1 MNKILV
7 TGGAGFIGSAL
18 AEKLIS
24 NPDNY
29 VVIVDNL
36 STGNIGKLPNLP
48 KTNWRFI
55 KCDVNDYTEIAPVM
69 TTYQFDYVFHF
80 AAVVGVLRTQQYPVS
95 VLRDID
101 GIKNVLSL
109 SKNTTVKR
117 VFFSSSSEIYG
128 DPVEMPQ
135 NVYTTPLNSRLPY
148 AVVKNIGEAFLR
160 SYKQEYDLDYTIFRF
175 FNTYGPKQSRDFV
188 ISKFMLAALNNRDIT
203 IYGDGL
209 QTRTFCYIDDNIDTC
224 LTAFYENKVVNG
236 VINIGGN
243 REVTIQELAEIIIR
257 ETGSKSKIVH
267 VDPLKEGDMRR
278 RQPDNSD
285 MKALLNRPLIKVDEG
300 IRKIIEKGLFEL
312 NIQ

>member
-243 REVTIQELAEIIIR
+243 REVTIKELAEIIIR

-267 VDPLKEGDMRR
+267 VNPLKEGDMRR

>member
-1 MNKILV
+1 M
-7 TGGAGFIGSAL
+7 

-243 REVTIQELAEIIIR
+243 REVTIKELAEIIIR

-267 VDPLKEGDMRR
+267 VEPLKEGDMRR

-300 IRKIIEKGLFEL
+300 ICKIIEKGLFEL